1 MTLTVDEG
9 DRLDRFLA
17 RSLPEYSRT
26 KLADWISAGGVRV
39 EGVVRKASFPVL
51 SGMVVEIDAPPATPI
66 HDLEPVAIPL
76 DIRYED
82 EHLLVVNKP
91 RGMPSHPSPNISR
104 STLVNALLARSH
116 TLSREGGEFRPGIVH
131 RLDKD
136 TTGLLMVAKTDVIHR
151 ALADQLRDKQAERR
165 YLAWLF
171 GHLAQERF
179 VVDAPI
185 ARNLQNRLQMKVY
198 KNGKP
203 SVTHFKRLLEGS
215 DATLVAIRLET
226 GRTHQIRVHASW
238 IRHPVQGDDIY
249 ATGTWRHGALQLHAG
264 YLGFDHPATG
274 ERLIITAEP
283 PYDFREHALVPPRAL
298 EEF

>member
-1 MTLTVDEG
+1 MTLTVEEG

-17 RSLPEYSRT
+17 RCLPEYSRT
-26 KLADWISAGGVRV
+26 KLADLISAGGVRV
-39 EGVVRKASFPVL
+39 EGVVRKASFPVQ
-51 SGMVVEIDAPPATPI
+51 SGMVVEIDGTPTTPI

-76 DIRYED
+76 DVRYED

-136 TTGLLMVAKTDVIHR
+136 TTGLLMVAKTDTIHR
-151 ALADQLRDKQAERR
+151 ALADQLREKHAERR

-179 VVDAPI
+179 TVNAPI

-203 SVTHFKRLLEGS
+203 SVTHFKRLLEAE

-238 IRHPVQGDDIY
+238 IGHPVQGDAIY
-249 ATGTWRHGALQLHAG
+249 ATGAWRHGALQLHAG
-264 YLGFDHPATG
+264 FLAFDHPATG
-274 ERLIITAEP
+274 KRVTVTVDP
-283 PYDFREHALVPPRAL
+283 PHDFRDHGRVPAGAL